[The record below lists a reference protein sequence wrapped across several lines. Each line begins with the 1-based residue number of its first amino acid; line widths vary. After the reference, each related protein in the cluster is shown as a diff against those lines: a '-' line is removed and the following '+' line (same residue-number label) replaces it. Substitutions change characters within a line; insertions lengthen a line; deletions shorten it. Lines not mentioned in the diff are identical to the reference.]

1 MFPTHYSDG
10 LAVEDLPCTRLDQAR
25 PEMLDL
31 GKPTPLLASGQ
42 WEQVYLPSGSLP
54 FLCMTFHEIENGFEP
69 YLRLPIGILYLYS
82 TRCGGQGRSGTPRRT
97 LLELLRGFSSRVFLF
112 FPLFFFKSGAR
123 SPPGMIPRDVSLS
136 DPTHAAG
143 AYLSIVDPTMRVS
156 SSYPSHR
163 RIIVARPRRHRRRPP
178 IYHPHTRS
186 SS

>member
-1 MFPTHYSDG
+1 MFSTHYSSG

-31 GKPTPLLASGQ
+31 GKPTPPLVGRQADEKSTLP
-42 WEQVYLPSGSLP
+42 YLPTS
-54 FLCMTFHEIENGFEP
+54 CMTFHEMENGFAP

-112 FPLFFFKSGAR
+112 FFPFFFKSGAR
-123 SPPGMIPRDVSLS
+123 SPSGMISRDVSLCDS
-136 DPTHAAG
+136 AHAAG
-143 AYLSIVDPTMRVS
+143 AYLSIVDPPMRVS
-156 SSYPSHR
+156 SSYPFHR
-163 RIIVARPRRHRRRPP
+163 RIIVARLRRHRRRPP